1 MPTERP
7 QGPVEG
13 SDTTNR
19 WRDSYKRV
27 RKDLLKD
34 NEATNRNRLR
44 VLGFEQVPK
53 DARLL
58 DVGAG
63 DGNLFGTLN
72 AIGYRRYHG
81 LEYQPELAAVHP
93 GRDRVA
99 VASGTHIPYA
109 TGAMDAVIVM
119 DVLHHLTLAQLPAC
133 LSEMRRVLRP
143 GGLLF
148 VCEPAQTLFRRI
160 LTALLFSPLGDITQ
174 FSRDKRAMVEEER
187 STLDPWLNAEPLVRG
202 RIAVAGFQEEFFRRF
217 WLHNYGRFR
226 AV

>member
-1 MPTERP
+1 MDPHKGAR
-7 QGPVEG
+7 
-13 SDTTNR
+13 SDTTDR

-34 NEATNRNRLR
+34 NEATNRDRLR
-44 VLGFEQVPK
+44 TLGFELVHK
-53 DARLL
+53 DARFL

-63 DGNLFGTLN
+63 DGNLFATLD
-72 AIGYRRYHG
+72 ALGYSGYHG

-93 GRDRVA
+93 GRNRLA

-109 TGAMDAVIVM
+109 TGSMDAVIVM
-119 DVLHHLTLAQLPAC
+119 DVLHHLTPQQLPAC
-133 LSEMRRVLRP
+133 LGEMRRVMRS

-148 VCEPAQTLFRRI
+148 VCEPARTLVRRA
-160 LTALLFSPLGDITQ
+160 LTVLLFSPLGNVAQ

-187 STLDPWLNAEPLVRG
+187 ATLDPWLEAEPQAQR
-202 RIAVAGFQEEFFRRF
+202 RICAAGFREELFRRF